1 MGKLHHI
8 FRRKPGNRLFRSVL
22 ITYLLLLSVTI
33 LMLAGGYTYSIQQAR
48 HDIETL
54 QISFLEQVRRELD
67 IRLSAVSRVS
77 SFLASYP
84 LTQSVSSI
92 ESEQAGYLPEYRMLD
107 EIILEQNA
115 MLNGDGNTII
125 YFDASD
131 SVLTGAYRYRSVNL
145 EAYTSQLGLTPDEF
159 RDFLPDK
166 VTASGDLRILHPGTA
181 DAELVYMTAIIDGS
195 YNRVGTVMTRFSV
208 SYLKESVSADHWW
221 DGSICH
227 MRSGSEYLYIDDN
240 GNMDAILRAGLPDYS
255 SVPLDAGPVA
265 LEIDGEKYMT
275 VGLRSEADDWAY
287 YFSVPAKEFSGTNA
301 IYAALFAVVLC
312 LSLFTG
318 VVMSLY
324 FSRRFSHPIQ
334 EILDTL
340 KLDTAVDYPEAV
352 SSLEGALLS
361 YRKEMAVKQDQAAR
375 SFRLKKA
382 GFVYGLCTG
391 RVPPGKLNEGV
402 EQYGLQLS
410 AGPVALIIF
419 QYHNVTDSIFIKDGF
434 LDQEMMLYAGVNVVD
449 ELLCQGRGAAVDHEK
464 QVVCLYQPEAMPGP
478 AGLRDILKEIHDF
491 HENVLHVGLRI
502 YYSGQGAGLSDL
514 PELLSVTEEMA
525 RYKQFWESDVP
536 DILFFDEIS
545 DLSDID
551 PPFSLGTDKRF
562 LNLLAIES
570 YQDAH
575 KLLTEQLNS
584 GISRDL
590 KRFQQERYKIYGLI
604 SSLVE
609 NLPASAKEGN
619 MDDWNAA
626 LNGLLTEQSLS
637 GLRGKVDELF
647 QRIIAARQQKNRS
660 AGIPSWVQAVQS
672 YIEEHYADP
681 QMDVSHLA
689 KVFSLNVSYLSR
701 TYKKATA
708 IGVLDNIHMVRIART
723 KELLDSGCTV
733 QETSAQV
740 GYMEAR
746 ALIRAFKRY
755 EGITPGQYQEISSRT
770 GRDQ

>member
-1 MGKLHHI
+1 M
-8 FRRKPGNRLFRSVL
+8 FRSVL

-33 LMLAGGYTYSIQQAR
+33 LMLAGGYSYSIRQAR
-48 HDIETL
+48 QDIETL

-77 SFLASYP
+77 SFLATYL
-84 LTQSVSSI
+84 LTQSVSAI
-92 ESEQAGYLPEYRMLD
+92 ESEKADYQLDYHMLD
-107 EIILEQNA
+107 EIIMEQNYL
-115 MLNGDGNTII
+115 LNGDGKTVI

-131 SVLTGAYRYRSVNL
+131 SVLTGEFRYRSVNL
-145 EAYTSQLGLTPDEF
+145 DAYTGQLGLTPEEF
-159 RDFLPDK
+159 RNFLPDR
-166 VTASGDLRILHPGTA
+166 VIQSGKLSILHPGTA
-181 DAELVYMTAIIDGS
+181 NAELVYMAPIMDDS
-195 YNRVGTVMTRFSV
+195 CVKVGTVLTRFSMK
-208 SYLKESVSADHWW
+208 YLKESVSADHWW

-227 MRSGSEYLYIDDN
+227 MRNGSEYLYIDDS
-240 GNMDAILRAGLPDYS
+240 GDMDAILRAGLPDYH
-255 SVPLDAGPVA
+255 SVPLDASPVA
-265 LEIDGEKYMT
+265 LTIDGEEYLT
-275 VGLRSEADDWAY
+275 VGLRSEADEWAY
-287 YFSVPAKEFSGTNA
+287 YFSVPAKEFWGPNTV
-301 IYAALFAVVLC
+301 YAMMFVTVLCMSLFA
-312 LSLFTG
+312 G

-340 KLDTAVDYPEAV
+340 KLDAAVDYPEAV

-361 YRKEMAVKQDQAAR
+361 YRKEMAIKQDQAAR
-375 SFRLKKA
+375 NFRLKKA
-382 GFVYGLCTG
+382 GFVYGLCSG
-391 RVPPGKLNEGV
+391 RVSPDKLNESA
-402 EQYGLQLS
+402 EHYGLQLA

-419 QYHNVTDSIFIKDGF
+419 QYHNITDSIFIKDGF
-434 LDQEMMLYAGVNVVD
+434 LDQEMMLYAGVNVVE
-449 ELLCQGRGAAVDHEK
+449 ELLCQGRGVAVAHEK
-464 QVVCLYQPEAMPGP
+464 QVICLYQPEAMSDP
-478 AGLRDILKEIHDF
+478 AGLRDILKEIYDF

-502 YYSGQGAGLSDL
+502 YYSGQGAGLPDL

-545 DLSDID
+545 DLSDMD
-551 PPFSLGTDKRF
+551 PPFALGADKRF

-570 YQDAH
+570 YQEAH
-575 KLLTEQLNS
+575 QLLTEQLNS
-584 GISRDL
+584 GISRNL

-619 MDDWNAA
+619 MEDWNAA

-647 QRIIAARQQKNRS
+647 QRIIAVRQQKDSS
-660 AGIPSWVQAVQS
+660 AGIPSWVQDVQG

-708 IGVLDNIHMVRIART
+708 IGVLDNIHMVRIARA
-723 KELLDSGCTV
+723 KELLDSGRTV

-755 EGITPGQYQEISSRT
+755 ESITPGQYQEISSRT
-770 GRDQ
+770 GQEQ

>member
-1 MGKLHHI
+1 MGKLHQI
-8 FRRKPGNRLFRSVL
+8 FRKKAGNRLFRSVL

-48 HDIETL
+48 QDIETL

-77 SFLASYP
+77 SFLATYP
-84 LTQSVSSI
+84 LTQSVSAI
-92 ESEQAGYLPEYRMLD
+92 ESEKADYQLDYHMLD
-107 EIILEQNA
+107 EIIMEQNYL
-115 MLNGDGNTII
+115 LNGDGKTVI

-131 SVLTGAYRYRSVNL
+131 SVLTGEFRYRSVNL
-145 EAYTSQLGLTPDEF
+145 DAYTGQLGLTPEEF
-159 RDFLPDK
+159 RNFLPDR
-166 VTASGDLRILHPGTA
+166 VIQSGKLSILHPGTA
-181 DAELVYMTAIIDGS
+181 NAELVYMAPIMDDS
-195 YNRVGTVMTRFSV
+195 CVKVGTVLTRFSMK
-208 SYLKESVSADHWW
+208 YLKESVSADHWW

-227 MRSGSEYLYIDDN
+227 MRNGSEYLYIDDS
-240 GNMDAILRAGLPDYS
+240 GDMDAILRAGLPDYS
-255 SVPLDAGPVA
+255 SVPLNASPIA
-265 LEIDGEKYMT
+265 LEIDGEKYLT
-275 VGLRSEADDWAY
+275 VGLRSEADEWAY
-287 YFSVPAKEFSGTNA
+287 YFSVPEKEFSGANA
-301 IYAALFAVVLC
+301 IYAALFAVVFC

-340 KLDTAVDYPEAV
+340 KLDAAVGYPEAV

-375 SFRLKKA
+375 NFRLKKA

-391 RVPPGKLNEGV
+391 RVSPDKLNEGA
-402 EQYGLQLS
+402 EQYGLQLA

-419 QYHNVTDSIFIKDGF
+419 QYHNITDSIFIKDGF
-434 LDQEMMLYAGVNVVD
+434 LDQEMMLYAGVNVVE
-449 ELLCQGRGAAVDHEK
+449 ELLCQGRGVAVAHEK
-464 QVVCLYQPEAMPGP
+464 QVICLYQPEAISDPD
-478 AGLRDILKEIHDF
+478 GLRDILKEIYDF
-491 HENVLHVGLRI
+491 HKDVLHVGLRV
-502 YYSGQGAGLSDL
+502 YYSGQGDDLSAL

-545 DLSDID
+545 DLSDMD
-551 PPFSLGTDKRF
+551 PPFSLRGDKRF

-570 YQDAH
+570 YQEAH
-575 KLLTEQLNS
+575 QLLTEQLNS
-584 GISRDL
+584 GISRNL
-590 KRFQQERYKIYGLI
+590 NRFQQERYKIYGLI

-619 MDDWNAA
+619 MEDWNAA

-637 GLRGKVDELF
+637 GLRGKVDDLF
-647 QRIIAARQQKNRS
+647 QRIIAVRQQKDSS
-660 AGIPSWVQAVQS
+660 AGIPSWVQEVQG

-708 IGVLDNIHMVRIART
+708 IGVLDNIHMVRIARA

-755 EGITPGQYQEISSRT
+755 ESITPGQYQEISSRT
-770 GRDQ
+770 GQEQ